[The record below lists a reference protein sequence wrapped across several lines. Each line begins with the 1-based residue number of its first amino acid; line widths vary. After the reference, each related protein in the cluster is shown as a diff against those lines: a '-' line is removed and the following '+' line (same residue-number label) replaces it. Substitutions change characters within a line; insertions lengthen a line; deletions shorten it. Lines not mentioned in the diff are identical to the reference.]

1 MYECMRDSRL
11 SLLLA
16 TVLRRIHLSSRSG
29 LSPGSSTF
37 QQPGEVFIHDE
48 RDTRAR
54 EHPDEVRSQ
63 AAVEPYEA
71 LVRPSVRDRGRDRA
85 VVRAR
90 EHRVVLVE
98 LVSCMRASAR
108 RMVGR
113 VGGAERV
120 RGG

>member
-1 MYECMRDSRL
+1 MNVCVVLAYP

-16 TVLRRIHLSSRSG
+16 SVLRRIHLSSRSG

-37 QQPGEVFIHDE
+37 QQPGEVFIHDK
-48 RDTRAR
+48 RDTRSR

-63 AAVEPYEA
+63 AAIESHEA
-71 LVRPSVRDRGRDRA
+71 LVRPSVRDRGWDGP

-90 EHRVVLVE
+90 EHRAVLVE

-108 RMVGR
+108 RIVGR
-113 VGGAERV
+113 VGGVEGVKGR
-120 RGG
+120 